1 MEVGR
6 KRLRT
11 DVDDRSRQQKYLVT
25 SRLVEQNDK
34 ILMQKVY
41 EKTLSMMFSGSRQRK
56 SLESVENDG
65 EILDKTLEDKIE
77 DKLPTN
83 SLGCKLCLKDI
94 DTSLNNS
101 ICSCCNLKIC
111 EACKEHCSYCS
122 KSLCVNCVNIF
133 GCSIQ
138 TDDFATPIC
147 EDCKSFVD

>member
-1 MEVGR
+1 
-6 KRLRT
+6 
-11 DVDDRSRQQKYLVT
+11 
-25 SRLVEQNDK
+25 
-34 ILMQKVY
+34 
-41 EKTLSMMFSGSRQRK
+41 MFSGSRQRK
-56 SLESVENDG
+56 SLGSVENDS

-77 DKLPTN
+77 DVSPKRREIYSTNLIHLHFLPQKLPIN

-101 ICSCCNLKIC
+101 ICSSCNLKIC

-138 TDDFATPIC
+138 TDNFTSPIC
-147 EDCKSFVD
+147 EECKFSTVY